1 MHYSKFR
8 GKAQALTGQKLKV
21 KISSELQRR
30 QGQECV
36 VKF

>member
-8 GKAQALTGQKLKV
+8 GKALTGQKLKV